1 MIELLNWSKDNWH
14 KILVVL
20 IALIHAWKFFIEYI
34 RPVVHK
40 SDDEEVIIKIPKK
53 GLIIKIE
60 RNED

>member
-1 MIELLNWSKDNWH
+1 MEMLSWAGDNWH

-40 SDDEEVIIKIPKK
+40 DKEVIIKVPKE
-53 GLIIKIE
+53 GMTITIKP
-60 RNED
+60 NE